1 MKNLVLIILIAIMAG
16 LGLYYYFVVGP
27 SKSSPVTTV
36 ETSDLEKEMSQIF
49 TDDTSVT
56 LDVITD
62 TAGL

>member
-1 MKNLVLIILIAIMAG
+1 MKNIALVIFIGLMAG
-16 LGLYYYFVVGP
+16 VGLYYYFVVGP
-27 SKSSPVTTV
+27 NKSSPVTTV

>member
-27 SKSSPVTTV
+27 SKSSPVTNV
-36 ETSDLEKEMSQIF
+36 SDLDKEMSQIV
-49 TDDTSVT
+49 TDDTSIT
-56 LDVITD
+56 LDVTAD

>member
-1 MKNLVLIILIAIMAG
+1 MKNIALVIFIVLMAG
-16 LGLYYYFVVGP
+16 VGLYYYFVVGP